1 MSFLKSKHSGWLSD
15 GTRTPF
21 TGGGGGGGQPT
32 QTTAYNTNI
41 PEYARPYVEN
51 MLQSTQAQIYNDDMT
66 GFRPYQPY
74 SSDVN
79 NYFAGFSPLQ
89 QSAQQSA
96 YNMQTPGQYDVASGL
111 AGLSAMGGLG
121 AQDQSGYLGSEAL
134 GYGQAGSM
142 YGGLGAQQ
150 AMNAAQQTGMQAGM
164 YGGMGAGFGAQA
176 AGMAPTAQQFGQEA
190 ADIGM
195 GGLGYGQLGAGYG
208 GRGAMAAEQG
218 FGAGEQFA
226 RQATDP
232 RATQAYMSPY
242 MQNVVDFQKQSAL
255 RDFQV
260 AQPMR
265 QAEAVAKGAFGGS
278 RQAIVDAEAQRNLN
292 TQLQGIQAT
301 GTQKAFEDAQRQQQ
315 FGANLGLQGLQ
326 AGYGGLG
333 LGMQGAGVGLQGL
346 GTALQGQ
353 QGRMQGLGQAGQ
365 FLGQGM
371 QGAQTGLQGVG
382 AQQAAGQLG
391 LAGTAQGMQGAGYGL
406 QGVQGAVGAG
416 QYGLAGLGQA
426 NQAASTLG
434 QLGTAQFGAQKDIAN
449 LQSTMGREQQA
460 LEQSKINQAIQDYA
474 IQQQYPMM
482 QLGFMSNML
491 RGLPMQA
498 QTTQLY
504 QAQPSAL
511 QQGVGL
517 VGAAG
522 SLLGAGSGRA
532 EGGVIKMAEGGIAG
546 YKYGGAIPEPKLE
559 SMADS
564 LSVAQLQQRI
574 KDPALTPGERQVF
587 QEALAAKQQIAAR
600 SSGIAAAGGGLFD
613 TMGYAGGGILAF
625 AGEDESLVNSGI
637 DPETG
642 EPYKSVNPFDIGRF
656 ARKGQSI
663 AEYYKEKPKAV
674 PPTDADRKAQAQM
687 EVQDMEG
694 SSAKTPTVKA
704 AAPSVASKPSKAPSA
719 QADETSGLSSIL
731 AGLRKEGPQ
740 GELGADYLK
749 RLQDLESGADKRLS
763 RADKLA
769 MAKGFLKFGS
779 TPAPGGIG
787 QAAIAGLGEYTEGYG
802 KALES
807 DEKFRMENAK
817 LQSDIQ
823 NLRRAEERGDVKLAA
838 ELQEKIADRANRLQT
853 ANISA
858 AASGRARASDD
869 AYVKQL
875 MAQGMSLEQAL
886 QAVKGAGR
894 AEANDIARMAKADAA
909 LAGDVNYLRYSM
921 SKKPEDKAKAEQIK
935 AQKYREYGINVG
947 GSQTTAVGNG
957 NLVQNKDGS
966 FNYVPR

>member
-1 MSFLKSKHSGWLSD
+1 MSFLKSKHSGWTWDLK
-15 GTRTPF
+15 RTPF

-89 QSAQQSA
+89 QSAQQAA

-111 AGLSAMGGLG
+111 AGVSGLG
-121 AQDQSGYLGSEAL
+121 AF
-134 GYGQAGSM
+134 
-142 YGGLGAQQ
+142 GLG
-150 AMNAAQQTGMQAGM
+150 T
-164 YGGMGAGFGAQA
+164 QA
-176 AGMAPTAQQFGQEA
+176 AG
-190 ADIGM
+190 
-195 GGLGYGQLGAGYG
+195 AGS
-208 GRGAMAAEQG
+208 
-218 FGAGEQFA
+218 QFA
-226 RQATDP
+226 MDATNP
-232 RATQAYMSPY
+232 FTTQAYMSPY

-265 QAEAVAKGAFGGS
+265 QAQAVGAGAFGGS

-315 FGANLGLQGLQ
+315 FGAQLGLQGLQ
-326 AGYGGLG
+326 
-333 LGMQGAGVGLQGL
+333 
-346 GTALQGQ
+346 
-353 QGRMQGLGQAGQ
+353 
-365 FLGQGM
+365 
-371 QGAQTGLQGVG
+371 TGLQG
-382 AQQAAGQLG
+382 
-391 LAGTAQGMQGAGYGL
+391 Y
-406 QGVQGAVGAG
+406 
-416 QYGLAGLGQA
+416 GQA
-426 NQAASTLG
+426 GQAASTLG
-434 QLGTAQFGAQKDIAN
+434 QLGTAQFGAEKDIAN
-449 LQSTMGREQQA
+449 LQSTMGAQQQA
-460 LEQSKINQAIQDYA
+460 LEQRKIDQAIQDYA

-504 QAQPSAL
+504 QAQPSTL
-511 QQGVGL
+511 QQT
-517 VGAAG
+517 AG
-522 SLLGAGSGRA
+522 LLGAGASLLGPGRA
-532 EGGVIKMAEGGIAG
+532 EGGAIKMAEGGIAG
-546 YKYGGAIPEPKLE
+546 YKYGGAIPDPKLE
-559 SMADS
+559 SMADN
-564 LSVAQLQQRI
+564 LSVEQLQQRI
-574 KDPALTPGERQVF
+574 KDPALTPGERQIF

-625 AGEDESLVNSGI
+625 ADEGLVDAGI

-663 AEYYKEKPKAV
+663 AEYYKETPKGKE
-674 PPTDADRKAQAQM
+674 PTEADRKAQAQM

-694 SSAKTPTVKA
+694 SSAKAPTVAKA
-704 AAPSVASKPSKAPSA
+704 APAGPSAGGQASKPSSA
-719 QADETSGLSSIL
+719 QASETSGLSSIL

-740 GELGADYLK
+740 GELGSGYLEK
-749 RLQDLESGADKRLS
+749 LKEFEAGADKRLS
-763 RADKLA
+763 KAEKIA
-769 MAKGFLKFGS
+769 MAKGFLKFGA

-787 QAAIAGLGEYTEGYG
+787 QAAIAGLGEYTDQYG
-802 KALES
+802 KAIES

-858 AASGRARASDD
+858 AASKSARASDD

-894 AEANDIARMAKADAA
+894 AEANDIARMRAADAA
-909 LAGDVNYLRYSM
+909 LAGDTNYLRYSM
-921 SKKPEDKAKAEQIK
+921 SKKPEDQAKAEQIK
-935 AQKYREYGINVG
+935 AQKYREYGISVG
-947 GSQTTAVGNG
+947 GSQTMAVGSG

-966 FNYVPR
+966 FNYVPK

>member
-1 MSFLKSKHSGWLSD
+1 MSFLKSKFNGWLAD
-15 GTRTPF
+15 GTRTPYM
-21 TGGGGGGGQPT
+21 GGGGGGGQQPT

-51 MLQSTQAQIYNDDMT
+51 MLQSAQKQVYNDDMT
-66 GFRPYQPY
+66 SFRGYTPY

-89 QSAQQSA
+89 QSAQQASF
-96 YNMQTPGQYDVASGL
+96 NLQTPGQFGVASGL
-111 AGLSAMGGLG
+111 AGASGLGSLGVAGQAMGTGQRF
-121 AQDQSGYLGSEAL
+121 QD
-134 GYGQAGSM
+134 M
-142 YGGLGAQQ
+142 
-150 AMNAAQQTGMQAGM
+150 
-164 YGGMGAGFGAQA
+164 
-176 AGMAPTAQQFGQEA
+176 
-190 ADIGM
+190 
-195 GGLGYGQLGAGYG
+195 
-208 GRGAMAAEQG
+208 
-218 FGAGEQFA
+218 
-226 RQATDP
+226 ATDP

-242 MQNVVDFQKQSAL
+242 MQNVVDYQKSQAL
-255 RDFQV
+255 RDYQIGS
-260 AQPMR
+260 PMR
-265 QAEAVAKGAFGGS
+265 ARQAVGAGAFGGS
-278 RQAIVDAEAQRNLN
+278 RQAIVDAEAQRSLGS
-292 TQLQGIQAT
+292 QLQGITAT
-301 GTQKAFEDAQRQQQ
+301 GSQKAFEDAQRQQQ
-315 FGANLGLQGLQ
+315 FGAQLGLQGLQ
-326 AGYGGLG
+326 
-333 LGMQGAGVGLQGL
+333 
-346 GTALQGQ
+346 
-353 QGRMQGLGQAGQ
+353 
-365 FLGQGM
+365 
-371 QGAQTGLQGVG
+371 TGLQGY
-382 AQQAAGQLG
+382 GQMG
-391 LAGTAQGMQGAGYGL
+391 
-406 QGVQGAVGAG
+406 
-416 QYGLAGLGQA
+416 
-426 NQAASTLG
+426 QAASTLG
-434 QLGTAQFGAQKDIAN
+434 SLGQQQFGAQKDIIN

-460 LEQSKINQAIQDYA
+460 LEQNKINQAIQDYA

-482 QLGFMSNML
+482 QLGFLSNML
-491 RGLPMQA
+491 RGLPMQS

-511 QQGVGL
+511 QQGIGL
-517 VGAAG
+517 TGAAASIFG
-522 SLLGAGSGRA
+522 GKA
-532 EGGVIKMAEGGIAG
+532 EGGVIKMAEGGIAD

-564 LSVAQLQQRI
+564 LSVAQLQARI

-600 SSGIAAAGGGLFD
+600 SEGIAAAGGGLFN

-625 AGEDESLVNSGI
+625 ADEGLVDSGI

-674 PPTDADRKAQAQM
+674 PPTESDRKAQAQM

-704 AAPSVASKPSKAPSA
+704 AAPSVDNKPSKAPSP

-858 AASGRARASDD
+858 AASGRAGVRED

-894 AEANDIARMAKADAA
+894 AESNDIARTKAA
-909 LAGDVNYLRYSM
+909 LAQINEELLLL
-921 SKKPEDKAKAEQIK
+921 KKDDPRRAALMAQRDQITKALTS
-935 AQKYREYGINVG
+935 G
-947 GSQTTAVGNG
+947 GSMQSAAGGGAPTFRFDANG
-957 NLVQNKDGS
+957 NLVKG
-966 FNYVPR
+966 

>member
-1 MSFLKSKHSGWLSD
+1 MSFLKSKHNGWLSD

-21 TGGGGGGGQPT
+21 SGGGSGGGGGPT

-51 MLQSTQAQIYNDDMT
+51 MLQSAQSQVYNDDMT
-66 GFRPYQPY
+66 SFRGYNPY

-89 QSAQQSA
+89 QSAQESA
-96 YNMQTPGQYDVASGL
+96 YYMQTPGQYGLASGL
-111 AGLSAMGGLG
+111 AGTAGIQALG

-150 AMNAAQQTGMQAGM
+150 AMNTAQQTGMQAGM
-164 YGGMGAGFGAQA
+164 YGG
-176 AGMAPTAQQFGQEA
+176 
-190 ADIGM
+190 
-195 GGLGYGQLGAGYG
+195 LGAGYG
-208 GRGAMAAEQG
+208 GRGAQAAEQG
-218 FGAGEQFA
+218 FGAGAQFA
-226 RQATDP
+226 QQATDP
-232 RATQAYMSPY
+232 AATRAYMSPY
-242 MQNVVDFQKQSAL
+242 MQNVVDYQKTQAA
-255 RDFQV
+255 RDFQI
-260 AQPMR
+260 AQQAR
-265 QAEAVAKGAFGGS
+265 QAGAVAKGAFGGS
-278 RQAIVDAEAQRNLN
+278 RQAIENAEAQRNLMS
-292 TQLQGIQAT
+292 QLQGIEGVGA
-301 GTQKAFEDAQRQQQ
+301 QKAFEDAQRQQQ
-315 FGANLGLQGLQ
+315 FGANLGIQGLQ

-333 LGMQGAGVGLQGL
+333 LGI
-346 GTALQGQ
+346 
-353 QGRMQGLGQAGQ
+353 
-365 FLGQGM
+365 

-382 AQQAAGQLG
+382 QQLGAGQLG
-391 LAGTAQGMQGAGYGL
+391 LQGTAQGIQGAQAGL
-406 QGVQGAVGAG
+406 QGVGQAVGAG

-426 NQAASTLG
+426 TQSAGTLG
-434 QLGTAQFGAQKDIAN
+434 QLGTQQFGTEKDIIN
-449 LQSTMGREQQA
+449 LQSTMGAQQQA

-482 QLGFMSNML
+482 QLGFLSNML
-491 RGLPMQA
+491 RGLPMQS

-504 QAQPSAL
+504 QAQPTAL

-517 VGAAG
+517 LGAGA
-522 SLLGAGSGRA
+522 SLLGPGRA
-532 EGGVIKMAEGGIAG
+532 EGGAIKMAEGGIAG

-564 LSVAQLQQRI
+564 LSVQQLQERI

-587 QEALAAKQQIAAR
+587 QEALAAKQQVAAR
-600 SSGIAAAGGGLFD
+600 SSGIAAAGGGLFN

-625 AGEDESLVNSGI
+625 ADEGLVDSGI

-642 EPYKSVNPFDIGRF
+642 EPYKSVNPLDIGRF

-663 AEYYKEKPKAV
+663 EEYYKQVSKA
-674 PPTDADRKAQAQM
+674 PPATEADRKAQAQM

-694 SSAKTPTVKA
+694 SSAKMPTVAKA
-704 AAPSVASKPSKAPSA
+704 GPAGPSAGGQPSKASSA

-731 AGLRKEGPQ
+731 AGLRKEGPK
-740 GELGADYLK
+740 GELGSGYLEK
-749 RLQDLESGADKRLS
+749 LKEFEAGADKRLS
-763 RADKLA
+763 KAEKIA

-802 KALES
+802 KAIES
-807 DEKFRMENAK
+807 DEKFKMENAK
-817 LQSDIQ
+817 LQSDLQ

-858 AASGRARASDD
+858 AASGRAGARED

-875 MAQGMSLEQAL
+875 MAQGMTLEQAL
-886 QAVKGAGR
+886 QAVKGAGK
-894 AEANDIARMAKADAA
+894 AESNDIARAKAA
-909 LAGDVNYLRYSM
+909 LAQINEELILL
-921 SKKPEDKAKAEQIK
+921 KKDDPRRATLMAQRDQITKALTS
-935 AQKYREYGINVG
+935 G
-947 GSQTTAVGNG
+947 GGVQTAGGGAPTFRFDASG
-957 NLVQNKDGS
+957 NLIKG
-966 FNYVPR
+966 

>member
-1 MSFLKSKHSGWLSD
+1 MSFLKSKFNGWLAD
-15 GTRTPF
+15 GTRTPYM
-21 TGGGGGGGQPT
+21 GGGGGGGQPT
-32 QTTAYNTNI
+32 QSTAYNTNI

-89 QSAQQSA
+89 QSAQQAA

-111 AGLSAMGGLG
+111 AGVSGLG
-121 AQDQSGYLGSEAL
+121 AF
-134 GYGQAGSM
+134 
-142 YGGLGAQQ
+142 GLG
-150 AMNAAQQTGMQAGM
+150 T
-164 YGGMGAGFGAQA
+164 QA
-176 AGMAPTAQQFGQEA
+176 AG
-190 ADIGM
+190 
-195 GGLGYGQLGAGYG
+195 AGS
-208 GRGAMAAEQG
+208 
-218 FGAGEQFA
+218 QFA
-226 RQATDP
+226 MDATNP
-232 RATQAYMSPY
+232 FTTQAYMSPY

-265 QAEAVAKGAFGGS
+265 QAQAVGAGAFGGS
-278 RQAIVDAEAQRNLN
+278 RQAIIDAEAQRNLN

-301 GTQKAFEDAQRQQQ
+301 GSQKAFEDAQRQQQ
-315 FGANLGLQGLQ
+315 FGAQLGLQGLQ
-326 AGYGGLG
+326 
-333 LGMQGAGVGLQGL
+333 
-346 GTALQGQ
+346 
-353 QGRMQGLGQAGQ
+353 
-365 FLGQGM
+365 
-371 QGAQTGLQGVG
+371 TGLQG
-382 AQQAAGQLG
+382 
-391 LAGTAQGMQGAGYGL
+391 Y
-406 QGVQGAVGAG
+406 
-416 QYGLAGLGQA
+416 GQA
-426 NQAASTLG
+426 GQAASTLG
-434 QLGTAQFGAQKDIAN
+434 QLGTAQFGAEKDIAN
-449 LQSTMGREQQA
+449 LQSTMGAQQQA
-460 LEQSKINQAIQDYA
+460 FEQRKIDQAIQDYA

-504 QAQPSAL
+504 QAQPSSL
-511 QQGVGL
+511 QQTAGL
-517 VGAAG
+517 IGAGA

-532 EGGVIKMAEGGIAG
+532 NGGVIKMAEGGIAD

-559 SMADS
+559 SMADN
-564 LSVAQLQQRI
+564 LSVPQLQERI

-587 QEALAAKQQIAAR
+587 QEALAAKQRMAAR
-600 SSGIAAAGGGLFD
+600 SEGIAAAGGGLFN

-625 AGEDESLVNSGI
+625 AGEDYGSLIDSNI

-642 EPYKSVNPFDIGRF
+642 EPYKSVNPLDVGRF

-663 AEYYKEKPKAV
+663 EEYYKQVSKA
-674 PPTDADRKAQAQM
+674 PPATEADRKAQAQM

-694 SSAKTPTVKA
+694 SSIKAPTVAKA
-704 AAPSVASKPSKAPSA
+704 APAGPSTGSQASKAPSA
-719 QADETSGLSSIL
+719 QTSEVSGLSSIL
-731 AGLRKEGPQ
+731 TGLRKEGPQ
-740 GELGADYLK
+740 GELGSDYLK
-749 RLQDLESGADKRLS
+749 RLQELEAGADKRLS
-763 RADKLA
+763 RADKIA
-769 MAKGFLKFGS
+769 MAKGFLKFGA

-802 KALES
+802 KAIES

-858 AASGRARASDD
+858 AASGRSGARED

-894 AEANDIARMAKADAA
+894 AETNDIARAKAA
-909 LAGDVNYLRYSM
+909 LAQINEELILL
-921 SKKPEDKAKAEQIK
+921 KKDDPRRAALMTQRDQITKALTSGGGGVQTAGGG
-935 AQKYREYGINVG
+935 APTYRFDA
-947 GSQTTAVGNG
+947 SG
-957 NLVQNKDGS
+957 NLVKG
-966 FNYVPR
+966 

>member
-1 MSFLKSKHSGWLSD
+1 MSFLKSKHSGWTWDLK
-15 GTRTPF
+15 RTPF
-21 TGGGGGGGQPT
+21 TGGGGSGGGGPT

-51 MLQSTQAQIYNDDMT
+51 MLQSAQSQVYNDDMT
-66 GFRPYQPY
+66 SFRGYNPY

-89 QSAQQSA
+89 QSAQESA
-96 YNMQTPGQYDVASGL
+96 YYMQTPGQYGLASGL
-111 AGLSAMGGLG
+111 AGTAGIQALG

-150 AMNAAQQTGMQAGM
+150 AMNTAQQTGMQAGM
-164 YGGMGAGFGAQA
+164 YGG
-176 AGMAPTAQQFGQEA
+176 
-190 ADIGM
+190 
-195 GGLGYGQLGAGYG
+195 LGAGYG
-208 GRGAMAAEQG
+208 GRGAQAAEQG
-218 FGAGEQFA
+218 FGAGAQFA
-226 RQATDP
+226 QQATDP
-232 RATQAYMSPY
+232 AATRAYMSPY
-242 MQNVVDFQKQSAL
+242 MQNVVDYQKTQAA
-255 RDFQV
+255 RDFQI
-260 AQPMR
+260 AQQAR
-265 QAEAVAKGAFGGS
+265 QAGAVAKGAFGGS
-278 RQAIVDAEAQRNLN
+278 RQAIENAEAQRNLMS
-292 TQLQGIQAT
+292 QLQGIEGVGA
-301 GTQKAFEDAQRQQQ
+301 QKAFEDAQRQQQ
-315 FGANLGLQGLQ
+315 FGANLGIQGLQ

-333 LGMQGAGVGLQGL
+333 LGI
-346 GTALQGQ
+346 
-353 QGRMQGLGQAGQ
+353 
-365 FLGQGM
+365 

-382 AQQAAGQLG
+382 QQLGAGQLG
-391 LAGTAQGMQGAGYGL
+391 LQGTAQGIQGAQAGL
-406 QGVQGAVGAG
+406 QGVGQAVGAG

-426 NQAASTLG
+426 TQSAGTLG
-434 QLGTAQFGAQKDIAN
+434 QLGTQQFGTEKDIIN
-449 LQSTMGREQQA
+449 LQSTMGAQQQA

-482 QLGFMSNML
+482 QLGFLSNML
-491 RGLPMQA
+491 RGLPMQS

-504 QAQPSAL
+504 QAQPTAL

-517 VGAAG
+517 LGAGA
-522 SLLGAGSGRA
+522 SLLGPGRA
-532 EGGVIKMAEGGIAG
+532 EGGAIKMAEGGIAG

-564 LSVAQLQQRI
+564 LSVQQLQERI

-587 QEALAAKQQIAAR
+587 QEALAAKQQVAAR
-600 SSGIAAAGGGLFD
+600 SSGIAAAGGGLFN

-642 EPYKSVNPFDIGRF
+642 EPYKSVNPLDIGRF

-663 AEYYKEKPKAV
+663 EEYYKQVSKA
-674 PPTDADRKAQAQM
+674 PPATEADRKAQAQM

-694 SSAKTPTVKA
+694 SSAKAPTVAKA
-704 AAPSVASKPSKAPSA
+704 GPAGPSAGGQPSKASSA

-731 AGLRKEGPQ
+731 AGLRKEGPK
-740 GELGADYLK
+740 GELGSGYLEK
-749 RLQDLESGADKRLS
+749 LKEFEAGADKRLS
-763 RADKLA
+763 KAEKIA

-802 KALES
+802 KAIES
-807 DEKFRMENAK
+807 DEKFKMENAK
-817 LQSDIQ
+817 LQSDLQ
-823 NLRRAEERGDVKLAA
+823 NLRRAEERGDVQLAA
-838 ELQEKIADRANRLQT
+838 KLQEQIADRANRLQT

-858 AASGRARASDD
+858 AASGRAGARED

-875 MAQGMSLEQAL
+875 MAQGMTLEQAL

-894 AEANDIARMAKADAA
+894 AEANDINRMKAADAA
-909 LAGDVNYLRYSM
+909 LAANVGYMRFAN
-921 SKKPEDKAKAEQIK
+921 SKKPEDQQKAAQIR
-935 AQKYREYGINVG
+935 QEVYNQYGISAG
-947 GSQTTAVGNG
+947 GIGGQQTAGGVPKDIQGI
-957 NLVQNKDGS
+957 LNK
-966 FNYVPR
+966 YQ

>member
-1 MSFLKSKHSGWLSD
+1 M
-15 GTRTPF
+15 
-21 TGGGGGGGQPT
+21 
-32 QTTAYNTNI
+32 
-41 PEYARPYVEN
+41 
-51 MLQSTQAQIYNDDMT
+51 
-66 GFRPYQPY
+66 
-74 SSDVN
+74 
-79 NYFAGFSPLQ
+79 
-89 QSAQQSA
+89 
-96 YNMQTPGQYDVASGL
+96 
-111 AGLSAMGGLG
+111 G
-121 AQDQSGYLGSEAL
+121 AQ
-134 GYGQAGSM
+134 
-142 YGGLGAQQ
+142 
-150 AMNAAQQTGMQAGM
+150 
-164 YGGMGAGFGAQA
+164 
-176 AGMAPTAQQFGQEA
+176 
-190 ADIGM
+190 
-195 GGLGYGQLGAGYG
+195 
-208 GRGAMAAEQG
+208 
-218 FGAGEQFA
+218 
-226 RQATDP
+226 
-232 RATQAYMSPY
+232 
-242 MQNVVDFQKQSAL
+242 
-255 RDFQV
+255 
-260 AQPMR
+260 
-265 QAEAVAKGAFGGS
+265 
-278 RQAIVDAEAQRNLN
+278 
-292 TQLQGIQAT
+292 
-301 GTQKAFEDAQRQQQ
+301 
-315 FGANLGLQGLQ
+315 
-326 AGYGGLG
+326 
-333 LGMQGAGVGLQGL
+333 
-346 GTALQGQ
+346 
-353 QGRMQGLGQAGQ
+353 
-365 FLGQGM
+365 
-371 QGAQTGLQGVG
+371 
-382 AQQAAGQLG
+382 
-391 LAGTAQGMQGAGYGL
+391 
-406 QGVQGAVGAG
+406 
-416 QYGLAGLGQA
+416 
-426 NQAASTLG
+426 
-434 QLGTAQFGAQKDIAN
+434 
-449 LQSTMGREQQA
+449 QQA
-460 LEQSKINQAIQDYA
+460 LEQRKIDQAIQDYA

-504 QAQPSAL
+504 QAQPSSL
-511 QQGVGL
+511 QQTAGL
-517 VGAAG
+517 IGAGA

-559 SMADS
+559 SMADN
-564 LSVAQLQQRI
+564 LSVAQLQERI

-600 SSGIAAAGGGLFD
+600 SEGIAAAGGGLFN

-625 AGEDESLVNSGI
+625 ADEGLVDSGI

-674 PPTDADRKAQAQM
+674 PPTEADRKAQAQM

-704 AAPSVASKPSKAPSA
+704 AAPSVDNKPSKAPSP

-858 AASGRARASDD
+858 AASGRARAGDD

-894 AEANDIARMAKADAA
+894 AESNDIARMAKADAA

>member
-1 MSFLKSKHSGWLSD
+1 
-15 GTRTPF
+15 
-21 TGGGGGGGQPT
+21 
-32 QTTAYNTNI
+32 
-41 PEYARPYVEN
+41 
-51 MLQSTQAQIYNDDMT
+51 MLQSAQSQVYNDDMT
-66 GFRPYQPY
+66 SFRGYTPY

-89 QSAQQSA
+89 QSAQESA
-96 YNMQTPGQYDVASGL
+96 YYMQTPGQFGMASNL
-111 AGLSAMGGLG
+111 AGMAGMGGLG
-121 AQDQSGYLGSEAL
+121 AQDQSGFLGSEAL

-150 AMNAAQQTGMQAGM
+150 AINAAQQTGMQAGM
-164 YGGMGAGFGAQA
+164 YGGLGAGFG
-176 AGMAPTAQQFGQEA
+176 
-190 ADIGM
+190 
-195 GGLGYGQLGAGYG
+195 
-208 GRGAMAAEQG
+208 GRGAEAAEQG
-218 FGAGEQFA
+218 FGAGAQFA
-226 RQATDP
+226 QQATDP
-232 RATQAYMSPY
+232 NAVQSYMSPY

-265 QAEAVAKGAFGGS
+265 QAQAVAKGAFGGS
-278 RQAIVDAEAQRNLN
+278 RQAIENAEAQRNLN

-315 FGANLGLQGLQ
+315 FGAQLGLQGLQ
-326 AGYGGLG
+326 TGYGGLG
-333 LGMQGAGVGLQGL
+333 LGI
-346 GTALQGQ
+346 
-353 QGRMQGLGQAGQ
+353 
-365 FLGQGM
+365 

-391 LAGTAQGMQGAGYGL
+391 LAGTAQGMQGAQTGL
-406 QGVQGAVGAG
+406 QGVGQAVGAG
-416 QYGLAGLGQA
+416 QYGLAGLGA
-426 NQAASTLG
+426 ATQAAGTLG
-434 QLGTAQFGAQKDIAN
+434 NLGTQQFGTEKDIIN
-449 LQSTMGREQQA
+449 LQSTMGAQQQA

-482 QLGFMSNML
+482 QLGFLSNML
-491 RGLPMQA
+491 RGLPMQS

-504 QAQPSAL
+504 QAQPSSL
-511 QQGVGL
+511 QQGIG
-517 VGAAG
+517 
-522 SLLGAGSGRA
+522 LLGAGASLYGAGRA
-532 EGGVIKMAEGGIAG
+532 EGGAIKMAEGGITG

-587 QEALAAKQQIAAR
+587 QEALAAKQQVAAR
-600 SSGIAAAGGGLFD
+600 SSGIAAAGGGLFN

-642 EPYKSVNPFDIGRF
+642 EPYKSVNPLDIGRF
-656 ARKGQSI
+656 ARQGKSI
-663 AEYYKEKPKAV
+663 EEYYKQVSKA
-674 PPTDADRKAQAQM
+674 PPATEADRKAQAQM

-694 SSAKTPTVKA
+694 SSAKIPTVPKA
-704 AAPSVASKPSKAPSA
+704 GPAGPSTGGQPSKAPSA

-740 GELGADYLK
+740 GKLGEGRISDIEKFEA
-749 RLQDLESGADKRLS
+749 GADKRLS
-763 RADKLA
+763 KADRLA

-787 QAAIAGLGEYTEGYG
+787 QAAVAGLGEYAEGYG
-802 KALES
+802 KAVES
-807 DEKFRMENAK
+807 DEKYRQELSKQKQDVLA
-817 LQSDIQ
+817 LQ
-823 NLRRAEERGDVKLAA
+823 RAEERGDVKLAA

-858 AASGRARASDD
+858 AASGRAGVRDD
-869 AYVKQL
+869 AYIKQL

-894 AEANDIARMAKADAA
+894 AESNDIARAKAA
-909 LAGDVNYLRYSM
+909 LAQINEELILLKKDDPRRAALMAQRDQITKSLTSGSSM
-921 SKKPEDKAKAEQIK
+921 QTA
-935 AQKYREYGINVG
+935 G
-947 GSQTTAVGNG
+947 GGAPTFRFDASG
-957 NLVQNKDGS
+957 NLIKG
-966 FNYVPR
+966 

>member
-1 MSFLKSKHSGWLSD
+1 MSFLKSKHSGWTHELK
-15 GTRTPF
+15 RTPF

-89 QSAQQSA
+89 QSAQQAA

-111 AGLSAMGGLG
+111 AGVSGLG
-121 AQDQSGYLGSEAL
+121 AFGLGTQAA
-134 GYGQAGSM
+134 GAGS
-142 YGGLGAQQ
+142 QF
-150 AMNAAQQTGMQAGM
+150 AMNA
-164 YGGMGAGFGAQA
+164 
-176 AGMAPTAQQFGQEA
+176 
-190 ADIGM
+190 
-195 GGLGYGQLGAGYG
+195 
-208 GRGAMAAEQG
+208 
-218 FGAGEQFA
+218 
-226 RQATDP
+226 TDP
-232 RATQAYMSPY
+232 GITQAYMSPY

-315 FGANLGLQGLQ
+315 FGAQLGLQGLQ
-326 AGYGGLG
+326 
-333 LGMQGAGVGLQGL
+333 
-346 GTALQGQ
+346 
-353 QGRMQGLGQAGQ
+353 
-365 FLGQGM
+365 
-371 QGAQTGLQGVG
+371 TGLQG
-382 AQQAAGQLG
+382 
-391 LAGTAQGMQGAGYGL
+391 YGL
-406 QGVQGAVGAG
+406 TG
-416 QYGLAGLGQA
+416 
-426 NQAASTLG
+426 QAASTLG
-434 QLGTAQFGAQKDIAN
+434 QLGTAQFGAEKDIAN
-449 LQSTMGREQQA
+449 LQSTMGAQQQA
-460 LEQSKINQAIQDYA
+460 LEQRKIDQAIQDYA

-504 QAQPSAL
+504 QAQPSSL
-511 QQGVGL
+511 QQTAGL
-517 VGAAG
+517 IGAGA

-559 SMADS
+559 SMADN
-564 LSVAQLQQRI
+564 LSVAQLQERI

-587 QEALAAKQQIAAR
+587 QEALAAKQRMAAR
-600 SSGIAAAGGGLFD
+600 SEGIAAAGGDMFN

-625 AGEDESLVNSGI
+625 AEGDVVEDKERSAFQQDLIDTFGYSGAKGER
-637 DPETG
+637 PEVP
-642 EPYKSVNPFDIGRF
+642 EYMKKIGAYFTKPREKTTMTPAQLDAIAAKQGVF
-656 ARKGQSI
+656 A
-663 AEYYKEKPKAV
+663 
-674 PPTDADRKAQAQM
+674 
-687 EVQDMEG
+687 EG
-694 SSAKTPTVKA
+694 SPALSEGMPIPTPTPTPA
-704 AAPSVASKPSKAPSA
+704 GPPAGATGSKAPSA
-719 QADETSGLSSIL
+719 QATETSGLSSIL

-763 RADKLA
+763 RADKIA
-769 MAKGFLKFGS
+769 MAKGFLKFGA

-787 QAAIAGLGEYTEGYG
+787 QAAIAGLGEYTEGYS

-817 LQSDIQ
+817 LQSDIE

-838 ELQEKIADRANRLQT
+838 DLQEKIADRANRLQT

-858 AASGRARASDD
+858 AASGRAGARED

-894 AEANDIARMAKADAA
+894 AESNDIARAKAA
-909 LAGDVNYLRYSM
+909 LAQINEQLLLLKKDDPARAALIAQRDQITRALTSGAGAQTASGGVPKDIQGILNRY
-921 SKKPEDKAKAEQIK
+921 Q
-935 AQKYREYGINVG
+935 
-947 GSQTTAVGNG
+947 
-957 NLVQNKDGS
+957 
-966 FNYVPR
+966 